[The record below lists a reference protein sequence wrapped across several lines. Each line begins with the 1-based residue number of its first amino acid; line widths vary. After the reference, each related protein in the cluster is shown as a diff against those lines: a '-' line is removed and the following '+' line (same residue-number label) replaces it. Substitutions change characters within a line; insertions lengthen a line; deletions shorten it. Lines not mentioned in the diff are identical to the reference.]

1 MPPTAQIGL
10 ELRKPISLPTFR
22 CYHASG
28 RASQSPVGEQVVSLQ
43 EPNYRKH
50 A

>member
-1 MPPTAQIGL
+1 MPSTAQIGL
-10 ELRKPISLPTFR
+10 ELRKPISLPMFK
-22 CYHASG
+22 CYHASD
-28 RASQSPVGEQVVSLQ
+28 RASQSPVGERVVPLQ